1 MNLIPNAHEFVH
13 YKKYVSIH
21 SEDRDITKYP
31 SSSEFDIEM
40 PEEILS
46 VSEIRLSTWTFP
58 SNYNAINAS
67 NSRITFRIN
76 APYNPGEHSYSSL
89 LDEKIFEV
97 LFYSIDADFIVDVEE
112 GFYNPE
118 QMARELTNKFNEV
131 VTYLIKAYFTANA
144 ITVDFTL
151 YDRFKIV
158 YHAVNQ
164 KLWFGNSADGFVI
177 TNESILDPCKQQY
190 VCQNVVR
197 SNAINGVRS
206 EAKGTIVKEYVNW
219 GLPYNLGFERMN
231 APSIAAATNSVP
243 RFYYDE
249 QDDGYWLVPSLPGAQ
264 VHFIKAPQKI
274 NLMGQSFFYMELE
287 GLNCIDETS
296 PDNLTKFT
304 KTSNETNGR
313 VNSAFAKIAVP
324 STPISQWFDYDSAPY
339 KLFMPPADRIRK
351 LRVKLRYHNGQLVDF
366 GTFDYTFTL
375 EFLIHQ
381 NRVNII
387 RKY

>member
-1 MNLIPNAHEFVH
+1 MNLIPNTHEYVH

-40 PEEILS
+40 PEEIFNIS
-46 VSEIRLSTWTFP
+46 QIRLSTWTFP
-58 SNYNAINAS
+58 SNYNAINTT
-67 NSRITFRIN
+67 NSQITFRMN
-76 APYNPGEHSYSSL
+76 NPYNPGEYSYSSL
-89 LDEKIFEV
+89 LDEQIFEA
-97 LFYSIDADFIVDVEE
+97 LFYSKDTDFIVEIEE
-112 GFYNPE
+112 GFYTPE
-118 QMARELTNKFNEV
+118 QMAIELTNKFNEA
-131 VTYLIKAYFTANA
+131 VTERILTSSMTA
-144 ITVDFTL
+144 DFVS

-158 YHAVNQ
+158 YHTVNQ

-177 TNESILDPCKQQY
+177 TNEFILDPCK
-190 VCQNVVR
+190 VTNSCP
-197 SNAINGVRS
+197 SGL
-206 EAKGTIVKEYVNW
+206 KEYVNW
-219 GLPYNLGFERMN
+219 GLSYNLGFERTN
-231 APSIAAATNSVP
+231 VTSIAATENTTP
-243 RFYYDE
+243 RFYYQE
-249 QDDGYWLVPSLPGAQ
+249 QDDGYWLLPILPGAQ

-287 GLNCIDETS
+287 GLNCIDETL
-296 PDNLTKFT
+296 PYNLTKFT
-304 KTSNETNGR
+304 RTSNETNGR

-339 KLFMPPADRIRK
+339 KLFIPPAVRLRK

-375 EFLIHQ
+375 EFLTQQ
-381 NRVNII
+381 NIQ

>member
-40 PEEILS
+40 PEEILN
-46 VSEIRLSTWTFP
+46 VSQICLSTWTFP
-58 SNYNAINAS
+58 SNYNAINSS
-67 NSRITFRIN
+67 NSRIKFRIN
-76 APYNPGEHSYSSL
+76 DPYNPGEHSYSSL
-89 LDEKIFEV
+89 LDETIFSA
-97 LFYSIDADFIVDVEE
+97 LFYNLATDIVVDVEE

-118 QMARELTNKFNEV
+118 QMAIELTNKFNEA
-131 VTYLIKAYFTANA
+131 VTDLIQAYFVANA
-144 ITVDFTL
+144 ITVDFVS
-151 YDRFKIV
+151 YDRFRIV

-177 TNESILDPCKQQY
+177 TNESLLDSCGKQY
-190 VCQNVVR
+190 VCL
-197 SNAINGVRS
+197 S
-206 EAKGTIVKEYVNW
+206 EAKGTTAKEYVNW
-219 GLPYNLGFERMN
+219 GLPYNLGFERIN
-231 APSIAAATNSVP
+231 ATSIAASTNTAP
-243 RFYYDE
+243 RFYYE
-249 QDDGYWLVPSLPGAQ
+249 DDGYWLVPTLPGAQ

-296 PDNLTKFT
+296 PYNLTKFT

-375 EFLIHQ
+375 EFLVQQ
-381 NRVNII
+381 NRVNLQ

>member
-1 MNLIPNAHEFVH
+1 MNLIPNAHEFVQ

-40 PEEILS
+40 PEEILN
-46 VSEIRLSTWTFP
+46 VSQIRLSTWTFP
-58 SNYNAINAS
+58 SNYNAIHS
-67 NSRITFRIN
+67 GNSRITFRIV
-76 APYNPGEHSYSSL
+76 AAYNPGEHTYSSF
-89 LDEKIFEV
+89 LDEKIFEA
-97 LFYSIDADFIVDVEE
+97 LFYSKDTDFIVDVEE
-112 GFYNPE
+112 GFYTPE
-118 QMARELTNKFNEV
+118 QMARELTNKFNEA
-131 VTYLIKAYFTANA
+131 VTELIVAYFAANG

-158 YHAVNQ
+158 YHTVNQ

-177 TNESILDPCKQQY
+177 TNEFLLDPCTSVATTSVATTSVLTTLTKC
-190 VCQNVVR
+190 VTP
-197 SNAINGVRS
+197 I
-206 EAKGTIVKEYVNW
+206 KEYVNW
-219 GLPYNLGFERMN
+219 GLPYNLGLERTN
-231 APSIAAATNSVP
+231 IASVAASANTAP

-249 QDDGYWLVPSLPGAQ
+249 QDDGFWITPSLPGAQ
-264 VHFIKAPQKI
+264 IHFIKAPQKI

-296 PDNLTKFT
+296 PYNLTKFT

-324 STPISQWFDYDSAPY
+324 STPISQWFDYDSAAY

-351 LRVKLRYHNGQLVDF
+351 LRVKLRYHNGQPVDF

-375 EFLIHQ
+375 EFLTQQ
-381 NRVNII
+381 NRVNMV

>member
-40 PEEILS
+40 PEEILN
-46 VSEIRLSTWTFP
+46 VSQVRLSTWTFP
-58 SNYNAINAS
+58 SNYNAINSS

-76 APYNPGEHSYSSL
+76 NPYNPGEHSYSSL
-89 LDEKIFEV
+89 LDEKIFES
-97 LFYSIDADFIVDVEE
+97 LFYNLATDFIVDVEE

-118 QMARELTNKFNEV
+118 QMARELTNKFNEA
-131 VTYLIKAYFTANA
+131 VTELIKAYFAENA
-144 ITVDFTL
+144 ITVDFTV

-177 TNESILDPCKQQY
+177 TNEFLLDPCKIQY
-190 VCQNVVR
+190 VCL
-197 SNAINGVRS
+197 NG
-206 EAKGTIVKEYVNW
+206 TKEYVNW
-219 GLPYNLGFERMN
+219 GLPYNLGLERMN
-231 APSIAAATNSVP
+231 ASSQAANVNTTP
-243 RFYYDE
+243 RFYYDD
-249 QDDGYWLVPSLPGAQ
+249 QDDGYWLVPTLPGAQ
-264 VHFIKAPQKI
+264 VHFIKTPQKI

-296 PDNLTKFT
+296 PYNLTKFT

-375 EFLIHQ
+375 EFLTQQ
-381 NRVNII
+381 NRVNLV